1 MSDVIDNEAEHRFQM
16 TMDGH
21 TGELTYE
28 LEGDRLTLIH
38 TGVPEELEGHGLA
51 GRLVQAAVDRA
62 QRDELTIIP
71 ICPYARRWLKKRE
84 NDLTDVK
91 IDWAQERLS

>member
-1 MSDVIDNEAEHRFQM
+1 MSDVIDNEAEHRFQV
-16 TMDGH
+16 TMDGY

-28 LEGDRLTLIH
+28 LQGDRLTLIH

-51 GRLVQAAVDRA
+51 GQLVQAAVDRA
-62 QRDELTIIP
+62 KRDELTIIP

-84 NDLTDVK
+84 SDLSDVK
-91 IDWAQERLS
+91 IDWAQEPLS